1 MKSLRIAAFGFRFI
15 PPQNGSAGADKFAV
29 ELYSR
34 LAKKGIEVIAYNR
47 IYDENKLGEKLFNG
61 IKIINLK
68 TVKKSGFDTLFHSLK
83 ATLHIIVFNTGNVV
97 HIHNGGNSIFGLL
110 LRLFGKKV
118 FISQDGIDWRRNKW
132 NWYAKIYLYLSMF
145 ITAYIPNKVIFDNI
159 FAKEVFE
166 KKFKKKYDFIP
177 YGCEVEINR
186 EDESIL
192 HKLGLEKGEYF
203 LFVGRFIPDKGLHYL
218 IPAFEKVKTEK
229 KLVLVGGSPNPSNY
243 ETSIKKT
250 IDKRIIFPGYIY
262 GDDVITLMRNSYAY
276 IQPSD
281 VEGLSPVILTVL
293 GLGVPLICSD
303 IKENVFIV
311 KDEATI
317 FKKSDINDLIE
328 KLNFSLENSDKIKN
342 LAIKT
347 QKRIKEDF
355 SWEKVTDEHLKLF
368 SS

>member
-1 MKSLRIAAFGFRFI
+1 
-15 PPQNGSAGADKFAV
+15 
-29 ELYSR
+29 
-34 LAKKGIEVIAYNR
+34 
-47 IYDENKLGEKLFNG
+47 
-61 IKIINLK
+61 
-68 TVKKSGFDTLFHSLK
+68 
-83 ATLHIIVFNTGNVV
+83 
-97 HIHNGGNSIFGLL
+97 
-110 LRLFGKKV
+110 
-118 FISQDGIDWRRNKW
+118 
-132 NWYAKIYLYLSMF
+132 
-145 ITAYIPNKVIFDNI
+145 
-159 FAKEVFE
+159 
-166 KKFKKKYDFIP
+166 
-177 YGCEVEINR
+177 
-186 EDESIL
+186 
-192 HKLGLEKGEYF
+192 
-203 LFVGRFIPDKGLHYL
+203 
-218 IPAFEKVKTEK
+218 
-229 KLVLVGGSPNPSNY
+229 VGGSPNPSNY